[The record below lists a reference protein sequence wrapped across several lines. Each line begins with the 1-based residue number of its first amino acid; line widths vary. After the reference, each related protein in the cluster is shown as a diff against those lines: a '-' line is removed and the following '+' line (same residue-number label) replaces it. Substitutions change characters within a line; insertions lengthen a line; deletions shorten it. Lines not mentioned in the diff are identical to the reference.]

1 MAVEF
6 VLMTILGCS
15 ESGMHCRYIATAD
28 ERWESIS
35 QCDAVSERRLLAYRD
50 RPYPVIV
57 AVCQTPEPQAISDI
71 SVKPLIKQIGSDTQA
86 PESATQQSPSVT
98 PREKKRL
105 AIRAIEQVGKVL
117 PTKNGLKTILGK
129 PVRLVESGYSWVAK
143 RFE

>member
-35 QCDAVSERRLLAYRD
+35 QCNAVSERRLLAYRD

-57 AVCQTPEPQAISDI
+57 AVCQKPEPKALSDV
-71 SVKPLIKQIGSDTQA
+71 SVKPLIKHSESDKETSQSVTQG
-86 PESATQQSPSVT
+86 SPSIT
-98 PREKKRL
+98 PRDKKRL
-105 AIRAIEQVGKVL
+105 ADRAIEQVAKVL
-117 PTKNGLKTILGK
+117 PTTSSLKTILGK

>member
-35 QCDAVSERRLLAYRD
+35 QCDAVSENRLLAYRD

-57 AVCQTPEPQAISDI
+57 AVCQKPEPKAISDI
-71 SVKPLIKQIGSDTQA
+71 SVKPLIKQSESDIQG
-86 PESATQQSPSVT
+86 PQSVTQQSPSVT
-98 PREKKRL
+98 QQDKERL
-105 AIRAIEQVGKVL
+105 ADRAIEQVGKVL
-117 PTKNGLKTILGK
+117 PTAAGLKIILRK
-129 PVRLVESGYSWVAK
+129 PVRLVESGYSWVAR

>member
-15 ESGMHCRYIATAD
+15 ESGTHCRYIATAD

-35 QCDAVSERRLLAYRD
+35 QCNAVSESRLLIYRD

-57 AVCQTPEPQAISDI
+57 AVCQKPQPKAISDI
-71 SVKPLIKQIGSDTQA
+71 SVKPLIKQSGPDAKA
-86 PESATQQSPSVT
+86 PQSVTQQSPSVT
-98 PREKKRL
+98 SKDKRRL
-105 AIRAIEQVGKVL
+105 ADRAIEQVGKVL
-117 PTKNGLKTILGK
+117 PTAAGLKTVLGK
-129 PVRLVESGYSWVAK
+129 PVRLVESGYSWVAR

>member
-15 ESGMHCRYIATAD
+15 ESGTHCRYIATAD

-35 QCDAVSERRLLAYRD
+35 QCNAVSESRLLIYRD

-57 AVCQTPEPQAISDI
+57 AVCQKPQPKAISDI
-71 SVKPLIKQIGSDTQA
+71 SVKPLIKQSGPDTQA
-86 PESATQQSPSVT
+86 PQSVTQQSPSVT
-98 PREKKRL
+98 PKDKRRL
-105 AIRAIEQVGKVL
+105 ADRAIEQVGKVL
-117 PTKNGLKTILGK
+117 PTAAGLKTVLGK
-129 PVRLVESGYSWVAK
+129 PVRLVESGYSWVAR

>member
-15 ESGMHCRYIATAD
+15 ESGTHCRYIATAD

-35 QCDAVSERRLLAYRD
+35 QCNAVSESRLLAYRG

-57 AVCQTPEPQAISDI
+57 AVCQTPDPKTLSDV
-71 SVKPLIKQIGSDTQA
+71 SVKPLIKQSDSDKETSQ
-86 PESATQQSPSVT
+86 SVTRQSPSVT
-98 PREKKRL
+98 PQGKRDL
-105 AIRAIEQVGKVL
+105 ADRAIEQVGKVL
-117 PTKNGLKTILGK
+117 PTAAGIKTILGK
-129 PVRLVESGYSWVAK
+129 PVHLVQSGYSWVAK

>member
-35 QCDAVSERRLLAYRD
+35 QCGAVSENRLLAYRD

-57 AVCQTPEPQAISDI
+57 AVCQKPEPKAISDI
-71 SVKPLIKQIGSDTQA
+71 SVKPLIKQSGSNIQA
-86 PESATQQSPSVT
+86 PQSVTQQSPSVT
-98 PREKKRL
+98 QQDKKRL
-105 AIRAIEQVGKVL
+105 AEHAIEQVGKVL
-117 PTKNGLKTILGK
+117 PTAAGLKTVLGK
-129 PVRLVESGYSWVAK
+129 PVRFIESGYSWVAR

>member
-6 VLMTILGCS
+6 VLMTILGCN

-35 QCDAVSERRLLAYRD
+35 QCNAVSESRLLAYRE

-57 AVCQTPEPQAISDI
+57 AVCQKPEPTAISDI
-71 SVKPLIKQIGSDTQA
+71 SVKPLIKQSGSDPEA
-86 PESATQQSPSVT
+86 PPSVT
-98 PREKKRL
+98 PQDKRRL
-105 AIRAIEQVGKVL
+105 ADRAIEQVGKVL
-117 PTKNGLKTILGK
+117 PTKAGLKTVLGK
-129 PVRLVESGYSWVAK
+129 PLRLVESGYSWVAR